1 MNNRENNKINKAF
14 VDKVE
19 CPENGQKFY
28 WDLELK
34 GFGLRLTSGGSKAYV
49 VQSRVQGKQIRRTIG
64 EHGVFTAEEARLK
77 AKEILLQMNHGKD
90 PKLQTLE
97 QRLKNI
103 TLAEVFEDYK
113 RIRTLKEKTTTLYN
127 DIMRRCLPD
136 WQNKPIVSLTRDMVE
151 KRLQTIATANGP
163 RGQGTA
169 QAAQCYRLLRSISHF
184 TQEQYEVDDKP
195 ILEINPTRNLSRDR
209 VWTKNVRRQGIIERH
224 QLATWFRAVMSLDN
238 ITVRDYLLLLILT
251 GLRRNEGLML
261 AWSEVNL
268 EGKYIRIGGNR
279 TKNHKE
285 HVLPLSDYLCEMLS
299 QRAANKAGSP
309 YVFPS
314 PVDPVTYLKEP
325 KRTLNK
331 IRNNT
336 GITFMLHDLRRTFA
350 TIADEL
356 RLSQYTLKK
365 LVNHSV
371 GSDVTGGY
379 VIAEM
384 ERLREP
390 MQAITEYILGEAGL
404 KRPSPRPSALVTDTE
419 FVDAEPDGEQ
429 LVFGQER
436 LQSRLVVLRS

>member
-1 MNNRENNKINKAF
+1 
-14 VDKVE
+14 
-19 CPENGQKFY
+19 
-28 WDLELK
+28 
-34 GFGLRLTSGGSKAYV
+34 
-49 VQSRVQGKQIRRTIG
+49 
-64 EHGVFTAEEARLK
+64 
-77 AKEILLQMNHGKD
+77 
-90 PKLQTLE
+90 
-97 QRLKNI
+97 
-103 TLAEVFEDYK
+103 
-113 RIRTLKEKTTTLYN
+113 
-127 DIMRRCLPD
+127 
-136 WQNKPIVSLTRDMVE
+136 
-151 KRLQTIATANGP
+151 
-163 RGQGTA
+163 
-169 QAAQCYRLLRSISHF
+169 
-184 TQEQYEVDDKP
+184 
-195 ILEINPTRNLSRDR
+195 
-209 VWTKNVRRQGIIERH
+209 
-224 QLATWFRAVMSLDN
+224 
-238 ITVRDYLLLLILT
+238 
-251 GLRRNEGLML
+251 
-261 AWSEVNL
+261 
-268 EGKYIRIGGNR
+268 
-279 TKNHKE
+279 
-285 HVLPLSDYLCEMLS
+285 MLS